1 MSVNEIIK
9 QTFKLPPNACDS
21 HCHVFGPASLFP
33 YSDIRKYT
41 PQDAPKQDLFALHKQ
56 LGFERAVLVQ
66 ASCHGTDNSAM
77 LDMMQT
83 AEGRYRGVAIIDE
96 DFDFNQLQSFH
107 DAGVRGIRFNFLPRL
122 VDVKPKDY
130 YLKVADKVAKLG
142 WHIVVYFESE
152 NLINIENIL
161 HDIPAPL
168 VIDHMGRP
176 DVSQGLQ
183 SENFQRICELV
194 KRRPDNW
201 IKVSCV
207 ERLTKIGAPYS
218 DVIPYAKYLVDNFS
232 SQVLWGTDWPHPNM
246 EQNVPNDVLLVNTIP
261 LIASTTEL
269 QKKLLVD
276 NPDKLYKFES

>member
-1 MSVNEIIK
+1 VSSNQSVK
-9 QTFKLPPNACDS
+9 QTFQPPPNACDS
-21 HCHVFGPASLFP
+21 HCHVFGPADRFP
-33 YSDIRKYT
+33 YSDVRKYT
-41 PQDAPKQDLFALHKQ
+41 PKDAPKQELFALHKK
-56 LGFERAVLVQ
+56 LGFERSVLVQ

-77 LDMMQT
+77 LDMMKD

-96 DFDFNQLQSFH
+96 NFDFNELQSFH

-130 YLKVADKVAKLG
+130 YLKVADKVAQLG

-176 DVSQGLQ
+176 DVTQGLQ

-194 KRRPDNW
+194 KRRPDNF

-218 DVIPYAKYLVDNFS
+218 DVIPYAKYLVDHFS

-246 EQNVPNDVLLVNTIP
+246 EPNIPDDVLLVNTIP
-261 LIASTTEL
+261 LIATTAEL
-269 QKKLLVD
+269 QQKLLVD
-276 NPDKLYKFES
+276 NPHKLYQFGN